1 MKNII
6 TRTDAEDL
14 EVDVSL
20 GDKIRAEREMVAR
33 GYGTMKDNAM
43 TWMALAT
50 WRACI
55 REGLDV
61 PADFDDF
68 IDSIDDI
75 RAVKGTDA
83 APFPTEA

>member
-14 EVDVSL
+14 EVDVRL

-33 GYGTMKDNAM
+33 GYGTPKDNAM
-43 TWMALAT
+43 TWLALAT

-55 REGLDV
+55 REDLDA
-61 PADFDDF
+61 PADFDEF

-75 RAVKGTDA
+75 ARAEETDVD
-83 APFPTEA
+83 PFPTGA

>member
-6 TRTDAEDL
+6 TRTDGDDI
-14 EVDVSL
+14 EVDVRL

-43 TWMALAT
+43 TWLALAT

-61 PADFDDF
+61 PADFDEF

-75 RAVKGTDA
+75 GRDKGTDA
-83 APFPTEA
+83 DPFPTGA

>member
-6 TRTDAEDL
+6 TRIDAEDI

-55 REGLDV
+55 RQGLDV

-68 IDSIDDI
+68 IDSIDDLG
-75 RAVKGTDA
+75 RDKGADVD
-83 APFPTEA
+83 PFPKGA

>member
-6 TRTDAEDL
+6 TRAGAEDL
-14 EVDVSL
+14 EVDVRL

-43 TWMALAT
+43 TWLALAA

-61 PADFDDF
+61 PADFDEF

-75 RAVKGTDA
+75 GRDEETDVD
-83 APFPTEA
+83 PFPTGA